1 MTDAVGQHPT
11 ASVKTPMATILIADD
26 SLVIQ
31 RLLGLTLQRAGHIV
45 ETADDGQIAL
55 EMLEQELFDLLIADL
70 AMPGVDGLMLVR
82 QVRADPRFAALPV
95 IMLTSSGEDGDRLS
109 ADAEGV
115 NAFLTKPASS
125 TELIET
131 VNRLL

>member
-1 MTDAVGQHPT
+1 
-11 ASVKTPMATILIADD
+11 MATILIADD

-55 EMLEQELFDLLIADL
+55 EMLGQESFDLLIADL
-70 AMPGVDGLMLVR
+70 AMPSVDGLMLVR
-82 QVRADPRFAALPV
+82 QMRADPRFADLPV

-115 NAFLTKPASS
+115 NAFLTKPTSS

>member
-1 MTDAVGQHPT
+1 MTDAVGQRPT
-11 ASVKTPMATILIADD
+11 ASVTTSMATILIADD

-45 ETADDGQIAL
+45 ETADDGRIAL
-55 EMLEQELFDLLIADL
+55 ELLAHESFDLLIADL

-82 QVRADPRFAALPV
+82 QMRADPRFADLPV

-115 NAFLTKPASS
+115 NAFLTKPTSS